1 MRGGSSARPGGC
13 GATRMN
19 RTGLAIVVAIAA
31 VVGIVFGVWPKLDLA
46 ISRLAFNPDPKI
58 NLFDFGLHPWVL
70 RTRDAARWVIALVA
84 LPAFLSIVGKMM
96 FPKLPMTMDGRA
108 ALVIVLTLG
117 LGPGIVTNTVFKDHW
132 GRSRP
137 MEVPEFG
144 GNGRFT
150 AWWDPRGPCPNN
162 CSFVA
167 GEPSG
172 AFWTVAPAAFAPPQW
187 RALAYAG
194 VFAFGAGIGVLRIL
208 GGGHFFTDVVF
219 AGVFMYLV
227 AWAVYG
233 LLFRFRPTRLPEGAI
248 EGLLAGIGLAIRRGL
263 TRLVRGG
270 EEKL

>member
-1 MRGGSSARPGGC
+1 
-13 GATRMN
+13 MN
-19 RTGLAIVVAIAA
+19 RTGLVIVLAIAA
-31 VVGIVFGVWPKLDLA
+31 VVGVLFGIWPKLDLA
-46 ISRLAFNPDPKI
+46 ISRLAFNPDPKV
-58 NLFDFGLHPWVL
+58 NLFDIGLETWVL
-70 RTRDAARWVIALVA
+70 RTRDTARWVIALIA
-84 LPAFLSIVGKMM
+84 APAFLSIVGKVL

-108 ALVIVLTLG
+108 AVVIVLTLG
-117 LGPGIVTNTVFKDHW
+117 LGPGFVTNTVFKDHW

-172 AFWTVAPAAFAPPQW
+172 AFWTVAPAAFVPPQW

-194 VFAFGAGIGVLRIL
+194 VLAFGSGIGVLRIL

-227 AWAVYG
+227 VWAVCW
-233 LLFRFRPTRLPEGAI
+233 LLFRCRATRLPEGAI
-248 EGLLAGIGLAIRRGL
+248 ERFLAAIGFAIRRSL
-263 TRLVRGG
+263 ASLVGAG
-270 EEKL
+270 EKKS